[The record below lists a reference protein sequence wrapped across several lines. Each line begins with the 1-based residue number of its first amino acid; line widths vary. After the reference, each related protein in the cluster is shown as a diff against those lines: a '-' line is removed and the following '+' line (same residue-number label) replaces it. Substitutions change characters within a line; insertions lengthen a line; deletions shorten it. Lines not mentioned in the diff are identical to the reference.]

1 MADTTYLKNAVEAF
15 VREQLASRYGVPF
28 QSRVLTLVTGGTH
41 EFDAVSA
48 DGRVVAAIKAH
59 SGKTA
64 RGHHPAAKV
73 RDAEAE
79 LYHLTLVAAP
89 IRLLVLTNREFF
101 GIMEQRLTGRLAPG
115 IALEHIRLP
124 DDIQQEVARVQA
136 AASQEVTAERRL
148 TGRP

>member
-1 MADTTYLKNAVEAF
+1 MADTTYLKNVVEPF
-15 VREQLASRYGVPF
+15 VRDQLASRYGVPF

-64 RGHHPAAKV
+64 RGLHPAAKV

-79 LYHLTLVAAP
+79 LYYLTLVAAP
-89 IRLLVLTNREFF
+89 IRLLVLTNREFYE
-101 GIMEQRLTGRLAPG
+101 IMERRLTGRLAPG
-115 IALEHIRLP
+115 IAVEHIPLP
-124 DDIQQEVARVQA
+124 DDIQKEVTRVQA
-136 AASQEVTAERRL
+136 VASQEVTSERHP